1 MAAQDEKTGE
11 NIFGRHSTGLQNV
24 GSYQV
29 AGVPWV
35 TGSDDLDAGGEH
47 TITFPLVTKSIL
59 VRNPGAVDIRVH
71 FASKADTK
79 VYSQNHFLRI
89 SGSATML
96 TELELDCK
104 CTKLYISNA
113 TAQDNAVYEVFA
125 ELTGIDPNRMFDL
138 TGSGITE

>member
-11 NIFGRHSTGLQNV
+11 NIFGRHSSGLQNV

-35 TGSDDLDAGGEH
+35 TGSDDLDAGTEH

-59 VRNPGAVDIRVH
+59 VRNPGSVDIRVH

-96 TELELDCK
+96 TEL
-104 CTKLYISNA
+104 
-113 TAQDNAVYEVFA
+113 
-125 ELTGIDPNRMFDL
+125 
-138 TGSGITE
+138 